1 MPTGSEGQPN
11 PDRSTGWLRGK
22 WRAWRKYRMSD
33 RFLILEAAAWLGL
46 ARFYVVWFP
55 FRWLGPWLRKP
66 ATGPCRPDL
75 ARRIGRAVLTAS
87 RHVPWQAACL
97 PQALA
102 AKLMLALR
110 GQGSALHLG
119 ARLDEGGDLAAHAWL
134 TCGGNIVTGG
144 AGLPGYTPLV
154 QLG

>member
-1 MPTGSEGQPN
+1 MREPAGTLQ
-11 PDRSTGWLRGK
+11 RK
-22 WRAWRKYRMSD
+22 WRAWRKYRALD
-33 RFLILEAAAWLGL
+33 RLLILEAAAWLGMV
-46 ARFYVVWFP
+46 RFYLVWFP
-55 FRWLGPWLRKP
+55 FGRLAPWLRKP
-66 ATGPCRPDL
+66 ATGLSGPEL
-75 ARRIGRAVLTAS
+75 APRVGRAVLTAS

-97 PQALA
+97 AQALA

-119 ARLDEGGDLAAHAWL
+119 AKLNEGGALAAHAWL
-134 TCGGNIVTGG
+134 TCGGDIVTGG